1 MSFCNAPQRAAK
13 NAAHAGNTAAAA
25 NASHT
30 GNTAAQCHNSS
41 AHATMQSSGWSSQR
55 IALCALLCAA
65 SALSTLLLEFP
76 IMPGI
81 TWLKYDP
88 SSAIALICAC
98 LFDPALTLVVS
109 TVPYLVHLTSSTG
122 VFGCIMAICATV
134 SLTMPVSII
143 YRALPARTGM
153 IAAFGVGSIVCLAA
167 CLGANLLITPLYT
180 GAPLNAVL
188 AMIVPLLLPFNI
200 IKLVINIVL
209 AGALLAPV
217 RRIVMHD
224 TSYAEKTAHV
234 AALQSTQ
241 NEQDAQGAH
250 DAQDAQA
257 VQGTPRL

>member
-13 NAAHAGNTAAAA
+13 SAAHAGNSAAAT
-25 NASHT
+25 NASHAAK
-30 GNTAAQCHNSS
+30 TAAQCHNSS
-41 AHATMQSSGWSSQR
+41 THATMQSSGWSSQR

-134 SLTMPVSII
+134 SLTVPVSII
-143 YRALPARTGM
+143 YRRFPTRAGM
-153 IAAFGVGSIVCLAA
+153 IAAFVAGSIVSLVA

-180 GAPLNAVL
+180 GAPLSAVL
-188 AMIVPLLLPFNI
+188 AMIIPLLLPFNI
-200 IKLVINIVL
+200 IKLGINIVL
-209 AGALLAPV
+209 ACALFAPV

-224 TSYAEKTAHV
+224 TVCVEKTTHT
-234 AALQSTQ
+234 AALHGTQ
-241 NEQDAQGAH
+241 NEQSAQST
-250 DAQDAQA
+250 QDAQT

>member
-13 NAAHAGNTAAAA
+13 SAARAA
-25 NASHT
+25 NAQ
-30 GNTAAQCHNSS
+30 AQCHNSS
-41 AHATMQSSGWSSQR
+41 AHATMQKSGWSSQR

-134 SLTMPVSII
+134 SLTVPVSII
-143 YRALPARTGM
+143 YRRFPTRAGM
-153 IAAFGVGSIVCLAA
+153 IAAFVAGSIVCLVA

-180 GAPLNAVL
+180 GAPLSAVL

-200 IKLVINIVL
+200 IKLGINIVL
-209 AGALLAPV
+209 ACALFAPV

-224 TSYAEKTAHV
+224 TVCAEKTTHA
-234 AALQSTQ
+234 AALHGTQ
-241 NEQDAQGAH
+241 NEQGTQST
-250 DAQDAQA
+250 QDAQT